1 MVKLLSHIMLSVL
14 LLLSATGLTV
24 NMHYCHDQFVD
35 MALFVPADS
44 CCESGIHESNTNHGE
59 ELSKPDHCK
68 DMTLGLESTN
78 DYVVSP
84 FSFNQEYNSF
94 ELFFTSI
101 FTGEKQKAIESSVYT
116 ILSFKKPPTYPEVV
130 LSQIQ
135 TYLI

>member
-1 MVKLLSHIMLSVL
+1 MIRLIIHIALSVL
-14 LLLSATGLTV
+14 LLLSATGVTV

-35 MALFVPADS
+35 MALFVPAES

-68 DMTLGLESTN
+68 DMTLRLESTK
-78 DYVVSP
+78 DYLVSAY
-84 FSFNQEYNSF
+84 SFNQEDNSF
-94 ELFFTSI
+94 ELFFTI
-101 FTGEKQKAIESSVYT
+101 ALTVIEQKGIESSDNK
-116 ILSFKKPPTYPEVV
+116 ILNFKKPPTYPGVV